1 MKNNQ
6 LTNLLTF
13 IVVFLIGLIIGL
25 LLFKRCDN
33 TITRENKPITVIKHS
48 RDTIWAKDTLY
59 KFKSIKVPVKIKVTD
74 TIYKVLPVDSSAC
87 NTVSLYKDSLIDSN
101 IVIYYK
107 DYIQG
112 VLRSKDMS
120 YKLKVPL
127 RIIDSIKTKET
138 ITIKPK
144 FNISLGS
151 IVGVNMIAPGIK
163 VRYKRN
169 EFGINYNIISPIPQN
184 GIMVHWKYIL
194 IEK

>member
-13 IVVFLIGLIIGL
+13 IVVFLIGLMIGL

-33 TITRENKPITVIKHS
+33 TITGENKPITVIKHS

-107 DYIQG
+107 DYIQ
-112 VLRSKDMS
+112 
-120 YKLKVPL
+120 
-127 RIIDSIKTKET
+127 
-138 ITIKPK
+138 
-144 FNISLGS
+144 
-151 IVGVNMIAPGIK
+151 
-163 VRYKRN
+163 
-169 EFGINYNIISPIPQN
+169 
-184 GIMVHWKYIL
+184 
-194 IEK
+194 